1 MIATRKGGNTM
12 EDPQKLTVLST
23 YIDGK
28 MKRYGLLFSVNGG
41 AFAIAKLHSSGDDI
55 LGDLDMRSL
64 ALGAILFT
72 EAMTVDI
79 WAWGERMKRN
89 FSNPNNMVFTA
100 VGKIIVLLLASLLIL
115 AWGRAAELTW
125 GCIGVLFLPLV
136 AATTLAHWRI
146 GVDARGQK

>member
-1 MIATRKGGNTM
+1 MLEEKGHKDTGLD
-12 EDPQKLTVLST
+12 EEKHKLSVLST

-28 MKRYGLLFSVNGG
+28 MKRYTLLFSVNGG

-55 LGDLDMRSL
+55 LGDLGIRSL
-64 ALGAILFT
+64 ALGAIIFT

-89 FSNPNNMVFTA
+89 FLNSNNMVFSV
-100 VGKIIVLLLASLLIL
+100 VGKFIVGLLASLLIV

-125 GCIGVLFLPLV
+125 G
-136 AATTLAHWRI
+136 
-146 GVDARGQK
+146 

>member
-1 MIATRKGGNTM
+1 MLP
-12 EDPQKLTVLST
+12 EDKLNVLST

-41 AFAIAKLHSSGDDI
+41 AFAIAKLHSDLPGDYI
-55 LGDLDMRSL
+55 LGDLDMKSL

-89 FSNPNNMVFTA
+89 FSNHNNMVFTA
-100 VGKIIVLLLASLLIL
+100 VGKIIVGLLASLLIL
-115 AWGRAAELTW
+115 AWGAPPAS
-125 GCIGVLFLPLV
+125 GG
-136 AATTLAHWRI
+136 
-146 GVDARGQK
+146 DASVHYSCPWWPQRC